1 MTEKQKEKLKEKTKN
16 GKEKILG
23 QFRLRL
29 SNLESLFQ
37 LHTSSSAIVTFYH
50 KRKLTTGKQN
60 TVEELEGGGS
70 VQYSP
75 RVYTGPLF
83 KRQKGDGVRDEART
97 RLFDCSDAWVAISAF
112 SAPTSPEGHGRGD
125 EVGRALKETKGGRL
139 QTGEW
144 DHERKKYTAFLQI
157 LYTKRH
163 SRMNCY
169 I

>member
-1 MTEKQKEKLKEKTKN
+1 M
-16 GKEKILG
+16 
-23 QFRLRL
+23 
-29 SNLESLFQ
+29 
-37 LHTSSSAIVTFYH
+37 
-50 KRKLTTGKQN
+50 GKQN

-125 EVGRALKETKGGRL
+125 EVGRALKENKGGRL

-157 LYTKRH
+157 LFNTKRY
-163 SRMNCY
+163 SRTNCY